1 MQAIITKF
9 IGATNTKPAR
19 IKAKCERGE
28 ITVGWPDW
36 SQNPEQA
43 HIEAAKALIRK
54 FNAEDLT
61 QYGEQ
66 SVKESTGWN
75 QNFATGSIP
84 SGEYVHVFVLPRQ
97 TTRVCPAH
105 ILESLKK

>member
-1 MQAIITKF
+1 MQAIITKYL
-9 IGATNTKPAR
+9 GPTNNRCSR
-19 IKAKCERGE
+19 IKATCERGS
-28 ITVGWPDW
+28 ITISYPANAR
-36 SQNPEQA
+36 NPEQA

-75 QNFATGSIP
+75 QDFATGSIP
-84 SGEYVHVFVLPRQ
+84 SGEYVHVFVLPRK